1 MKTFYVLIKTS
12 CPSDQ
17 EELTDSRLLKKPGAN
32 TFHIGSDNGL
42 MLNLDSINS
51 DYMQTLKKLCHE
63 ADIVQS
69 HFKYLY
75 SLHLN

>member
-1 MKTFYVLIKTS
+1 MKTFYVLIKTN
-12 CPSDQ
+12 CPSDP
-17 EELTDSRLLKKPGAN
+17 EELHETRQVKKPGAN

-42 MLNLDSINS
+42 FLNLDSLNS
-51 DYMQTLKKLCHE
+51 DYMKTLKKLCHE
-63 ADIVQS
+63 AGIVQS